1 MKYSMEFVTMIKRL
15 NDIIEV
21 MEDLK
26 RVYLKSGDLEAFES
40 VLNSRIETIISMLHF
55 LKEDY
60 KNRMKRE

>member
-1 MKYSMEFVTMIKRL
+1 MKYSIEFVTMIKRL

-40 VLNSRIETIISMLHF
+40 VLNSRIRQFEEYSIN
-55 LKEDY
+55 E
-60 KNRMKRE
+60 